1 MSGFRSIVVNTL
13 RGFLGGRRSWLLLA
27 LALIPGIIQVISGL
41 SQGGAVSTQLY
52 EEFSMQVLFTLLIP
66 AVAITFGANAF
77 GDEKRV
83 KTMAFLTLRP
93 ISRWSIAGAKL
104 LAAWAAAALVGGAGA
119 VFAAIAL
126 GIGNGIWTEITAGF
140 VGAALTALAYVA
152 VLLPLGLVFKRATLA
167 GLVYL
172 LLIEQF
178 LARNIE
184 QFSNLSPFRIGTSA
198 YAGLSDFNRVI
209 ATLDITNGA
218 VEAGAGGAAI
228 KAVVVALIMWGL
240 TGLALRELDL
250 V

>member
-1 MSGFRSIVVNTL
+1 MTSFGSIVVNTL

-41 SQGGAVSTQLY
+41 SQGGAVSSQLY
-52 EEFSMQVLFTLLIP
+52 EEFSVTVLYTLLIP
-66 AVAITFGANAF
+66 AVAINFGANAF
-77 GDEKRV
+77 GEEKRG

-93 ISRWSIAGAKL
+93 ISRWAIAGAKL
-104 LAAWAAAALVGGAGA
+104 VAAWLAATLVGGTGA

-126 GIGNGIWTEITAGF
+126 GIGNGIWTEILPAF
-140 VGAALTALAYVA
+140 VAAVVSSLGYVA
-152 VLLPLGLVFKRATLA
+152 LLLPLGLVFKRATLA

-184 QFSNLSPFRIGTSA
+184 QFTNLSPFRFGTSA
-198 YAGLSDFNRVI
+198 YAGLSEFNRVI
-209 ATLDITNGA
+209 ATLNITNGA
-218 VEAGAGGAAI
+218 IDAGAGGAAI
-228 KAVVVALIMWGL
+228 KAFVLALIMWGL
-240 TGLALRELDL
+240 TGLAMRELDL